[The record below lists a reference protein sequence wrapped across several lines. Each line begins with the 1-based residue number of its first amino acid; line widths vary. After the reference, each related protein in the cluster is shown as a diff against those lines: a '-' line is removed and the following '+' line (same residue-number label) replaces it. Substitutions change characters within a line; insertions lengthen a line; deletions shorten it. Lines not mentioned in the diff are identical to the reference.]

1 MSPKP
6 STLKAAM
13 WMAGWL
19 LQMLVITIAG
29 REALRELNVFQ
40 VMEFRSVVGAF
51 LLLPLV
57 YRAGGW
63 VGLRTQHLRSHIT
76 RNLVH
81 YGAQAGWFFALTLI
95 PLAEVIAI
103 EFTTPIWTAILATA
117 FLGERMNIRRIL
129 AVILGLIGVI
139 VIVRPGLGT
148 INAGQ
153 IIALFAAIAFGISV
167 VMVKSL
173 TRTDTTLQII
183 FWMTVVQSI
192 AGFVPAIIVWTWPSA
207 GVWGWLL
214 VVAFCGTFSHYC
226 MARALRYADA
236 TIVVPMDFLRVP
248 LTALAGWL
256 IYAERT
262 DLLAVLGAAMI
273 LGGNLLNLRG
283 SAKPQPAA

>member
-1 MSPKP
+1 
-6 STLKAAM
+6 M

-19 LQMLVITIAG
+19 LQMLVIAIAG

-40 VMEFRSVVGAF
+40 VMEFRSAIGFV

-57 YRAGGW
+57 YRAGGFKR
-63 VGLRTQHLRSHIT
+63 LRTHRPLQHVA

-81 YGAQAGWFFALTLI
+81 YGAQFGWFFALTLI
-95 PLAEVIAI
+95 PLGEVVAI

-117 FLGERMNIRRIL
+117 FLGEHMNRGRIL
-129 AVILGLIGVI
+129 AVVFGLAGVI
-139 VIVRPGLGT
+139 VIVRPGLTGA
-148 INAGQ
+148 NAGQ
-153 IIALFAAIAFGISV
+153 IVAMLAAVAFGVSI

-183 FWMTVVQSI
+183 FWMTVVQST
-192 AGFVPAIIVWTWPSA
+192 AGLIPAIVVWSWPSA
-207 GVWGWLL
+207 TAWGWLL

-226 MARALRYADA
+226 MARAMLYADA

-256 IYAERT
+256 IYAERM
-262 DLLAVLGAAMI
+262 DLLTVMGAAMI
-273 LGGNLLNLRG
+273 LGGNLLNLR
-283 SAKPQPAA
+283 SPAEQRAAA

>member
-1 MSPKP
+1 
-6 STLKAAM
+6 M